1 MSVPPGA
8 SASMV
13 RVTSVPD
20 VVFRGAVRVTVPL
33 ALPPVSRDKLDG
45 KVEVKPWS
53 LVARMLKVPPA
64 PPVITEKGTESGI
77 PGTKTLFE
85 SA

>member
-1 MSVPPGA
+1 MSALPGA
-8 SASMV
+8 TASMV

-20 VVFRGAVRVTVPL
+20 GVLRGAVRLTVLL
-33 ALPPVSRDKLDG
+33 ALPPASRNKLDG

-53 LVARMLKVPPA
+53 LVAWMLKVPPA
-64 PPVITEKGTESGI
+64 PPVITEKGTESGV
-77 PGTKTLFE
+77 PGTKTLFV